1 MDRHGTQSGKLTGIN
16 RGDAPARW
24 SGASLASQIDVP
36 KRWLV
41 ERCFGSIARRRRLQR
56 HFERLSEILVGK
68 QMVEFICVMLH

>member
-1 MDRHGTQSGKLTGIN
+1 M
-16 RGDAPARW
+16 
-24 SGASLASQIDVP
+24 ASQIDVP